1 VGLRFS
7 IKVYKPALIWGFIA
21 LLVRLIV
28 LAITH
33 LYSLQAGF
41 DGFYPLE
48 SGADDRYYFSTAA
61 SIASGNPVELLPN
74 TYPYLIAALFIITGP
89 NLVAGK
95 LLNVVISAV
104 SVYIGVNTARILVR
118 LFGQNPRTERLAA
131 NTTGLLLT
139 FYPASV
145 FYSTQLLKDTV
156 IQALFVLLLFITI
169 RSFIKRISITTVI
182 LFAFGI
188 FILFGLR
195 SYTAIAFLATLFV
208 YMMLGRARSSWKIVA
223 ILGVALLPYFGG
235 LGLFGLTA
243 LSHWLNP
250 AWLANWRY
258 QVYSMGGSSL
268 GIQIDFSNP
277 FLALMAWL
285 YSLVT
290 VLFGPLPWQFSSIR
304 VAIGA
309 IDCLPVW
316 LMSAIWLKGY
326 NALIRRGINS
336 SLKPQDLLLL
346 FAIILSGGIALFSD
360 NIGANTRL
368 RLTVY
373 TALYIYAGYFKAA
386 RFK

>member
-1 VGLRFS
+1 
-7 IKVYKPALIWGFIA
+7 
-21 LLVRLIV
+21 
-28 LAITH
+28 
-33 LYSLQAGF
+33 
-41 DGFYPLE
+41 
-48 SGADDRYYFSTAA
+48 
-61 SIASGNPVELLPN
+61 
-74 TYPYLIAALFIITGP
+74 
-89 NLVAGK
+89 
-95 LLNVVISAV
+95 
-104 SVYIGVNTARILVR
+104 
-118 LFGQNPRTERLAA
+118 
-131 NTTGLLLT
+131 
-139 FYPASV
+139 V

-156 IQALFVLLLFITI
+156 IQALSVLLLFITI
-169 RSFIKRISITTVI
+169 RSFIKRISITTMI

-346 FAIILSGGIALFSD
+346 FAIILSGGVALFSD

-368 RLTVY
+368 RLAVY
-373 TALYIYAGYFKAA
+373 TALYIYAGCFKAA
-386 RFK
+386 RFKEARVTIPKPLSKG

>member
-1 VGLRFS
+1 
-7 IKVYKPALIWGFIA
+7 
-21 LLVRLIV
+21 
-28 LAITH
+28 
-33 LYSLQAGF
+33 
-41 DGFYPLE
+41 
-48 SGADDRYYFSTAA
+48 
-61 SIASGNPVELLPN
+61 
-74 TYPYLIAALFIITGP
+74 
-89 NLVAGK
+89 
-95 LLNVVISAV
+95 
-104 SVYIGVNTARILVR
+104 
-118 LFGQNPRTERLAA
+118 
-131 NTTGLLLT
+131 
-139 FYPASV
+139 
-145 FYSTQLLKDTV
+145 
-156 IQALFVLLLFITI
+156 
-169 RSFIKRISITTVI
+169 
-182 LFAFGI
+182 
-188 FILFGLR
+188 
-195 SYTAIAFLATLFV
+195 
-208 YMMLGRARSSWKIVA
+208 VA

-346 FAIILSGGIALFSD
+346 FAIILSGGVALFSD

-368 RLTVY
+368 RLAVY
-373 TALYIYAGYFKAA
+373 TALYIYAGCFKAA
-386 RFK
+386 RFKEARVTIPKPLSKG

>member
-1 VGLRFS
+1 M
-7 IKVYKPALIWGFIA
+7 WGFIA

-33 LYSLQAGF
+33 LYSLQAGL

-61 SIASGNPVELLPN
+61 SIASGNPIELLPN

-104 SVYIGVNTARILVR
+104 SIYIGVNTARILVR

-169 RSFIKRISITTVI
+169 RSFIKRIGITTVI

-208 YMMLGRARSSWKIVA
+208 YMMLGRVRSSWKIVA

-386 RFK
+386 MFK